1 MRVEQICRTVQRHG
15 GFAGTRSTLHHHG
28 LVEVG
33 ANNAILLGL
42 DGCHDIG
49 HLAGAL
55 GVQRCE
61 QRAFAGQSAV
71 RRRLPD
77 LVGVHIEHFVF
88 NADHFTEAECDMAAH
103 YDIAMIGRRRFVERT
118 CRVGSP
124 IGEDRL
130 VVFVG
135 QSDTPDVSVRTVDI
149 VESAEHQAIFD
160 GTQLGEAILVHG
172 GEGIAFGALRGRSV
186 RAGSTHGVET
196 GTSLGPQIIQA
207 AVRAAD
213 GLLFFTQLGGIT
225 RHLQSLPH
233 KT

>member
-1 MRVEQICRTVQRHG
+1 MPYPVHPAPPR
-15 GFAGTRSTLHHHG
+15 

-160 GTQLGEAILVHG
+160 GTQLVRRSSYMVAKES
-172 GEGIAFGALRGRSV
+172 RSV
-186 RAGSTHGVET
+186 RCVGDPCE
-196 GTSLGPQIIQA
+196 PA
-207 AVRAAD
+207 ARTVSRRARAWPAD
-213 GLLFFTQLGGIT
+213 HPSGRT
-225 RHLQSLPH
+225 RG
-233 KT
+233 

>member
-33 ANNAILLGL
+33 GIMRSCSAWMVATISVILPVR
-42 DGCHDIG
+42 
-49 HLAGAL
+49 LAFN
-55 GVQRCE
+55 RCE

-71 RRRLPD
+71 RRRLPTWS
-77 LVGVHIEHFVF
+77 EC
-88 NADHFTEAECDMAAH
+88 TSSTSSSTPTTSRKAECDMAAH

-149 VESAEHQAIFD
+149 VESAN
-160 GTQLGEAILVHG
+160 T
-172 GEGIAFGALRGRSV
+172 RRSSTARSWV
-186 RAGSTHGVET
+186 RRSSYMVAKESGCVRCVGDPCE
-196 GTSLGPQIIQA
+196 PA
-207 AVRAAD
+207 ARTVSRRARAWARRSSKRPYAR
-213 GLLFFTQLGGIT
+213 LTACCLSRNWRIT

>member
-77 LVGVHIEHFVF
+77 LVGAHIEHLVF

-118 CRVGSP
+118 CRVGLAN
-124 IGEDRL
+124 R
-130 VVFVG
+130 
-135 QSDTPDVSVRTVDI
+135 
-149 VESAEHQAIFD
+149 
-160 GTQLGEAILVHG
+160 
-172 GEGIAFGALRGRSV
+172 
-186 RAGSTHGVET
+186 
-196 GTSLGPQIIQA
+196 
-207 AVRAAD
+207 
-213 GLLFFTQLGGIT
+213 
-225 RHLQSLPH
+225 
-233 KT
+233 

>member
-77 LVGVHIEHFVF
+77 LVGVHIEYLVF

-196 GTSLGPQIIQA
+196 GTSLARRSSKRPYA
-207 AVRAAD
+207 RLTACCSSRNWAE
-213 GLLFFTQLGGIT
+213 
-225 RHLQSLPH
+225 
-233 KT
+233 